1 MVQETIVLSP
11 LHHRGAEQ
19 IAIAFRYSDRTKSIV
34 NDFDGS
40 KWSATH
46 RTFYTAYSKTR
57 LHTLFTYLRD
67 HNFYVDYSAFSN
79 VPQEVYKATKK
90 TKPEMTMAAMHTD
103 LPAEYKALLKAY
115 TGFLKGKRLSPSTV
129 RTYGFFIL
137 RFLDFV
143 KPKPLDTWQ
152 KSDMDL
158 FFEKVM
164 AEENY
169 SISSHRQS
177 VSALKY
183 LGSYCNLEDF
193 DTEGLT
199 RPKKSKRLPVVLSK
213 EEIIDLMQ
221 VTKNLK
227 HRAIIGIIY
236 SSGLRIGELLNLKL
250 KDLDLDRN
258 QLHVR
263 QAKGRKDR
271 TVIMSEVL
279 KPLLLNYVNTY
290 NPKYYFVE
298 GRGGGMYTAES
309 VRGFLKT
316 ACKEAGI
323 TKTVT
328 PHVLRHSY
336 ATHLMENGVDLRHI
350 QMLLGH
356 AKPETTMI
364 YTHVAQRDL
373 MQIKSPLDLAV
384 KEITETQKDRSKLLL
399 SRNIKR

>member
-1 MVQETIVLSP
+1 
-11 LHHRGAEQ
+11 
-19 IAIAFRYSDRTKSIV
+19 
-34 NDFDGS
+34 
-40 KWSATH
+40 
-46 RTFYTAYSKTR
+46 
-57 LHTLFTYLRD
+57 
-67 HNFYVDYSAFSN
+67 VDYSAFSN
-79 VPQEVYKATKK
+79 VPKEVYKAAKK
-90 TKPEMTMAAMHTD
+90 TRSKMTMTGMHSA
-103 LPAEYKALLKAY
+103 LPMEYKALLKAY

-143 KPKPLDTWQ
+143 KPKPIDTWQ
-152 KSDMDL
+152 KGDMDL

-164 AEENY
+164 ALENY

-384 KEITETQKDRSKLLL
+384 KALTETQKERSKLLL